1 MEKSPSDPHLFGR
14 ERIGKVL
21 WKIAPPV
28 MLAQLIQALYN
39 IVDSFFVG
47 RYSPHALTAL
57 TVVYPLQLI
66 IIALAVGTGV
76 GVNTYMARKFAM
88 GQDRDAEKA
97 AGTGNVLAALSWAV
111 FALLSL
117 AVMRPYVQTSAT
129 TPQAVEYAVL
139 YGNIVCAGSLGA
151 FLEGCWTKVL
161 QSKGD
166 MLRPTAAQVAGAL
179 VNIGLDPLLIFGWGP
194 FPELGVAGAAIA
206 TVAGQGAAAVITGAK
221 GFYPPPRL
229 GEMVR
234 YARRIY
240 FYGYSSILMQS
251 LYTVYI
257 VALNVILAGF
267 SDAAVTV
274 LGLYYKLQSFFFIP
288 LLGLQT
294 CIVPVLSFN
303 CARKSYSRCKSIMK
317 DTLLIS
323 AVFMAAGI
331 VCFVFFPRQL
341 MGLFSPSG
349 EVLAIGSVAFP
360 IIGAGFLSAV
370 FALTMPVFFQAVGDG
385 RTSVLLAVT
394 RQLLC
399 LVPIFW
405 LFSLIGLNCA
415 WLAFP
420 ISETF
425 SGAVGLAL
433 YLRLT
438 RRWDRLEEEAGA
450 DKTPWTGVRI
460 VTVSREF
467 GSGGRELGKRL
478 ADALGFDYYD
488 KEIIAAVAQNRG
500 LDQGYVERALDNH
513 GWQKMPITFH
523 HSFVSASPVRSYRT
537 SLLLEQR
544 RVIEDIARLGKD
556 CVIVGRNADMILRAF
571 RPFNLFVCAGQDA
584 KIQRCISRA
593 APEEDV
599 SEETLV
605 QKMRAIDRGRIKTRE
620 MMMGAPWGERSTY
633 HLTVNTTGWSIKEL
647 TPAVAEYAQ
656 RFFEKSAQA
665 RPAPPPE
672 PDQSAALR

>member
-1 MEKSPSDPHLFGR
+1 MEKSHSDTYLFGR

-47 RYSPHALTAL
+47 RYSPDALTAL
-57 TVVYPLQLI
+57 TVIYPLQLI

-88 GQDRDAEKA
+88 GQERDAEKA
-97 AGTGNVLAALSWAV
+97 AGTGSVLAALSWAV

-117 AVMRPYVQTSAT
+117 AVMRPYVRTSAT
-129 TPQAVEYAVL
+129 TPLAVEYAVL

-161 QSKGD
+161 QSRGD

-179 VNIGLDPLLIFGWGP
+179 VNIALDPLLIFGWGP
-194 FPELGVAGAAIA
+194 VPGLGVAGAAIA
-206 TVAGQGAAAVITGAK
+206 TVVGQGTAAAITGVK
-221 GFYPPPRL
+221 GFCPPPRPR
-229 GEMVR
+229 EMVR

-303 CARKSYSRCKSIMK
+303 CARKSYSRCKNIMR
-317 DTLLIS
+317 DTFLIS
-323 AVFMAAGI
+323 AAFMAAGI

-341 MGLFSPSG
+341 MSLFSPSP
-349 EVLAIGSVAFP
+349 EVLRIGSAAFP
-360 IIGAGFLSAV
+360 IIGTGFLSAV

-385 RTSVLLAVT
+385 KTSVLLAVA

-405 LFSLIGLNCA
+405 LFSLIGLNYT
-415 WLAFP
+415 WLSFP
-420 ISETF
+420 ISETV
-425 SGAVGLAL
+425 SGGIGLVL
-433 YLRLT
+433 YRRQT
-438 RRWDRLEEEAGA
+438 RRWDRLEEAAGA
-450 DKTPWTGVRI
+450 PAAPEAGVRI
-460 VTVSREF
+460 ITVSREF

-488 KEIIAAVAQNRG
+488 KEIIAAVAKNRG

-513 GWQKMPITFH
+513 GWQKMPITFC
-523 HSFVSASPVRSYRT
+523 HSFVSASPVRFYRT

-544 RVIEDIARLGKD
+544 RVIEDIARLGKN

-571 RPFNLFVCAGQDA
+571 RPFNLFVCADQEA
-584 KIQRCISRA
+584 KIQRCVSRA
-593 APEEDV
+593 APDEDV

-605 QKMRAIDRGRIKTRE
+605 QKMRAIDKGRIKTRE
-620 MMMGAPWGERSTY
+620 LMMGSPWGDRSTY
-633 HLTVNTTGWSIKEL
+633 HLTVNTTGWSLKEL
-647 TPAVAEYAQ
+647 TPAVAGYAQ
-656 RFFEKSAQA
+656 QFFDRRAEM
-665 RPAPPPE
+665 RPEDPAP
-672 PDQSAALR
+672 AV